1 MSSTLSEAAPASG
14 MAAPRQT
21 AGSWLRDARQRHGLH
36 IVALAA
42 TLKVHPSKLEALE
55 ADRWDELP
63 DTTFVR
69 ALAKSICRVLKID
82 AAPVLTL
89 LPNSEDRELTMSR
102 GLNQPFRDRTAG
114 EGGFSS
120 ALLQKPVVWGPA
132 LLLAAAVG
140 VYLMPAAWLPS
151 ADAIRAAGPAASEA
165 SEGQVSSAGLPVSV
179 DAPLAAS
186 AAAPVLPPVPAPMLL
201 PVPLVAASAAN
212 TSPAGPAP
220 AGVAPTIATNAT
232 PNATPAAGGQDLRLN
247 PQAATPAKPLVAAAS
262 ASVAPPPAGSVPLV
276 VKVSSESWV
285 EVVDASGRTLLS
297 KLLRPGDAQNLAGLP
312 PLRVRVGNVAGTEL
326 ILRGE
331 PVDLLSRAKDNV
343 ARLELP

>member
-1 MSSTLSEAAPASG
+1 MSSILSEAAPVSG
-14 MAAPRQT
+14 TAAPRQT
-21 AGSWLRDARQRHGLH
+21 AGAWLRDARQRHGLH

-82 AAPVLTL
+82 AAPVLAL

-102 GLNQPFRDRTAG
+102 GLNQPFRDRAAG
-114 EGGFSS
+114 EGGFSL
-120 ALLQKPVVWGPA
+120 ALIQRPVVWGPA
-132 LLLAAAVG
+132 LLLAAAVA

-151 ADAIRAAGPAASEA
+151 AASLGAAGPAASEA
-165 SEGQVSSAGLPVSV
+165 AESTPAALPVPV
-179 DAPLAAS
+179 EAPLATASAPVFASPASAPAALAQPTPSLQAPASAAAVGLQATAGSDLRLNPPSPALPKPLAAAAS
-186 AAAPVLPPVPAPMLL
+186 AAAQ
-201 PVPLVAASAAN
+201 PL
-212 TSPAGPAP
+212 
-220 AGVAPTIATNAT
+220 
-232 PNATPAAGGQDLRLN
+232 
-247 PQAATPAKPLVAAAS
+247 
-262 ASVAPPPAGSVPLV
+262 APPPGSVPLV

-326 ILRGE
+326 VLRGE
-331 PVDLLSRAKDNV
+331 PVDLVSRSKDNV
-343 ARLELP
+343 ARLELN

>member
-1 MSSTLSEAAPASG
+1 MSSILSEAAPVSG

-21 AGSWLRDARQRHGLH
+21 AGAWLRDARQRHGLH

-82 AAPVLTL
+82 AAPVLAL

-114 EGGFSS
+114 EGGFSL
-120 ALLQKPVVWGPA
+120 ALIQRPVVWGPA

-151 ADAIRAAGPAASEA
+151 AASLGASGPAASEA
-165 SEGQVSSAGLPVSV
+165 VESSSATLPVPV
-179 DAPLAAS
+179 EAPLVTASAPVLAAPASAPAVMAQSSPVLQAPAS
-186 AAAPVLPPVPAPMLL
+186 AAAVGLQ
-201 PVPLVAASAAN
+201 S
-212 TSPAGPAP
+212 T
-220 AGVAPTIATNAT
+220 T
-232 PNATPAAGGQDLRLN
+232 GQDLRLN
-247 PQAATPAKPLVAAAS
+247 PPSPALTKPLAAAAS
-262 ASVAPPPAGSVPLV
+262 AAAIAPAQPLAPPPGSVPLV

-297 KLLRPGDAQNLAGLP
+297 KLLRPGDTQNLAGLP

-331 PVDLLSRAKDNV
+331 PVDLVSRSKDNV
-343 ARLELP
+343 ARLELN